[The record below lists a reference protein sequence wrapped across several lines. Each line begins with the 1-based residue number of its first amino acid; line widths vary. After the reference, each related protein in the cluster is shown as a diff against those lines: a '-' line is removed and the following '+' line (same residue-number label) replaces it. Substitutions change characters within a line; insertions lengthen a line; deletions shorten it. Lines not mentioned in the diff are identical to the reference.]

1 MWVLSVYA
9 SLITGKRKCCIPA
22 QSTCFCWVTL
32 QSGLCNELPL
42 VRQPEPP
49 RLHVGQINR
58 PVGMTATD
66 AVCCSTSD
74 LYLSLVISHAVHRMS
89 LHIPPQLRVSIV
101 FDALS
106 PTSSNCLCQATAFFY
121 VDMLI
126 FIWMWQ
132 TLMLCGS
139 DVYFTETYWEKNIN
153 QQQYQHIGV
162 LYRWS
167 CDKEQQSSVL
177 SFSPRGWLNV
187 GEHSHKKTD

>member
-1 MWVLSVYA
+1 MLAKSIGLLEWLPQMLCAAAPVICICHLLFHTQSIGCLFIFPHSFGSVLS
-9 SLITGKRKCCIPA
+9 S
-22 QSTCFCWVTL
+22 
-32 QSGLCNELPL
+32 
-42 VRQPEPP
+42 
-49 RLHVGQINR
+49 
-58 PVGMTATD
+58 M
-66 AVCCSTSD
+66 
-74 LYLSLVISHAVHRMS
+74 LY
-89 LHIPPQLRVSIV
+89 PQLLLIVS
-101 FDALS
+101 AKPQL
-106 PTSSNCLCQATAFFY
+106 FFY